1 MKYIYIVTLVMCG
14 IAAAPASLAQAVPYN
29 PPKTSWGVPDITGSW
44 STAALTT
51 MTRPAGASGLII
63 GE

>member
-1 MKYIYIVTLVMCG
+1 MCG